1 MILILHRFFFWHL
14 FLRLL
19 QFVFL
24 IFCPFKHLLGEDYF
38 LCVKTLWLR
47 FDSPKDRNISRW
59 IKVSI
64 FAWHFK
70 CQLSWLWPAP
80 LAGQAEFL
88 TPQEKPLTLFFQ
100 LLLHVSGCESEP
112 WDSGGSSSKCCSY
125 FCTKGSIPLLF
136 FMLRFYCFLMQI
148 GFHSGGWGWRWG
160 GTAPKMWDGICVRL

>member
-1 MILILHRFFFWHL
+1 MVLILRRFFFWHL

-19 QFVFL
+19 QFVFC

-38 LCVKTLWLR
+38 LCVQTLWLS
-47 FDSPKDRNISRW
+47 FDRNVSGW

-64 FAWHFK
+64 LNVSFPGFGRLLWRVERSF
-70 CQLSWLWPAP
+70 WLRRRNRWR
-80 LAGQAEFL
+80 
-88 TPQEKPLTLFFQ
+88 LFFQ

-112 WDSGGSSSKCCSY
+112 WDSGGSSSKRCSY

-148 GFHSGGWGWRWG
+148 GFHSGGWGWQWG